1 MMNGDALDQLV
12 REAMG
17 RPVDPGS
24 ARRVVRASLRVEAE
38 RERHRRARRRVA
50 GVAFAAV
57 SIGFALLLLLD
68 RDHQQVAVRQR
79 PPKVN
84 ANADHV
90 ETAPSLPLRAQG
102 CQTAG

>member
-12 REAMG
+12 RQAMG

-38 RERHRRARRRVA
+38 RERQRRARRRVA
-50 GVAFAAV
+50 GVALAAV
-57 SIGFALLLLLD
+57 SIGFAVLLLLD

-79 PPKVN
+79 PPSAN
-84 ANADHV
+84 ANTDRV
-90 ETAPSLPLRAQG
+90 EAVPSLPPRTLG
-102 CQTAG
+102 CQPAG